1 MRIKN
6 LPKGDL
12 QELDLAFKSS
22 KSQKQASRIQVVRL
36 AAKGFSHEKIQ
47 DITGK
52 KESTIQTLITK
63 YQKKGLAGLL
73 LKPHPRNHSLLTVSQ
88 KQMVKS
94 ILDTKDKPSEAGVK
108 AQDDLDFWSIYTLKL
123 LVKKL
128 FNKQYKRD
136 NSYRRLF
143 KYCAFTYQ
151 RVEFQDARHSDE
163 KADDFKKRF
172 EKKLK
177 KGVLSMSW

>member
-6 LPKGDL
+6 LPKEDL
-12 QELDLAFKSS
+12 QKLDLVFKSS
-22 KSQKQASRIQVVRL
+22 KNQKQASRIQVVRL

-52 KESTIQTLITK
+52 KEPTIQALITK
-63 YQKKGLAGLL
+63 YQKQGLKGIL

-88 KQMVKS
+88 KQIVKN
-94 ILDTKDKPSEAGVK
+94 ILNTKDKPSAAGIKVK
-108 AQDDLDFWSIYTLKL
+108 EDLDFWSTFTLKL

-128 FNKQYKRD
+128 FNKEYKRE

-143 KYCAFTYQ
+143 KFCNFSYQ
-151 RVEFQDARHSDE
+151 RVEFKDE
-163 KADDFKKRF
+163 RRSNESGDDFKKRF

>member
-6 LPKGDL
+6 LPKEDL
-12 QELDLAFKSS
+12 QKLDLVFKSS
-22 KSQKQASRIQVVRL
+22 KNQKQASRIQVVRL

-52 KESTIQTLITK
+52 KEPTIQTLITK

-73 LKPHPRNHSLLTVSQ
+73 LKPHPRNHSLLTPSQ
-88 KQMVKS
+88 KQIVKN
-94 ILDTKDKPSEAGVK
+94 ILDTKDKPSAAEVTVK
-108 AQDDLDFWSIYTLKL
+108 DDLDFWSLETLKL

-128 FNKQYKRD
+128 FNKEYKRD

-151 RVEFQDARHSDE
+151 RVEFQDARRSNE
-163 KADDFKKRF
+163 KGDDFKKRF